1 MSRSDRS
8 MCVKILQ
15 VQICIS
21 FDIIDCTAVLY
32 VIFVPCIY
40 TNVYNTFTIS
50 LQFDINVV

>member
-1 MSRSDRS
+1 MDLC
-8 MCVKILQ
+8 MMYVKILQ

-40 TNVYNTFTIS
+40 TDVYHTFTIS
-50 LQFDINVV
+50 LQFEINVV